1 MVLSNTIVIITISC
15 RLFVFSQLRSKVSA
29 GLSSASGLVVPAFD
43 VVSIL
48 LPVFHPV
55 CRGP

>member
-1 MVLSNTIVIITISC
+1 MVFSNTIVNITISC
-15 RLFVFSQLRSKVSA
+15 RSFVFSQLPSKVSA
-29 GLSSASGLVVPAFD
+29 GLSSVSGLAVPAFD

-55 CRGP
+55 CLGP